1 VALLQNLADRAKL
14 VDMSPRLLRRVG
26 NAHIDWSRFDSDVYC
41 AANYRDLRSDD
52 EEIAEKVRD
61 FFADA
66 SKDRD
71 TSEWRAIDVGTGA
84 NLYPAFAMLP
94 FSKFIDLREFSPT
107 NVKWLR
113 EQCREGFDGSWDE
126 FWRVY
131 NKNHTYEQYFNE
143 NNVRHAFRDKAVV
156 EVGSIFD
163 LPEREWDLGTMF
175 FVACSL
181 TRRRDEFR
189 RAVRSFVR
197 SLKPGAPVAAAFMTK
212 SGGYQVGDEWFPA
225 VSVSRFAI
233 RRTLRSVCDP
243 ETLKVEQIKGHV
255 SVRPG
260 VGMALATGFAR

>member
-1 VALLQNLADRAKL
+1 
-14 VDMSPRLLRRVG
+14 MG
-26 NAHIDWSRFDSDVYC
+26 NDHFDWSRFGSDAYY

-52 EEIAEKVRD
+52 EQIAEKVRD
-61 FFADA
+61 FFAGA
-66 SKDRD
+66 SKGRE

-94 FSKFIDLREFSPT
+94 FAKSIDLREYSQT

-113 EQCREGFDGSWDE
+113 EQCREFDGSWDE

-131 NKNHTYEQYFNE
+131 NKNHMYEQYSNH
-143 NNVRHAFRDKAVV
+143 NDVRLAFRDKAVV

-163 LPEREWDLGTMF
+163 LPEHEWDLGTMF

-181 TRRRDEFR
+181 TTRRDEFR
-189 RAVRSFVR
+189 RAVHSFVR
-197 SLKPGAPVAAAFMTK
+197 SLKPGAPFAAAFMTK
-212 SGGYQVGDEWFPA
+212 SGGYHVGDEWFPA
-225 VSVSRFAI
+225 VSVSRFGI
-233 RRTLRSVCDP
+233 RRALRSVCVPD
-243 ETLKVEQIKGHV
+243 TLTVEQIKGHV